1 MSEREN
7 VISYHRE
14 QNFFREEVSCED
26 KTLPPV
32 KRGLKE
38 MEAESVARRIELR
51 TNI

>member
-1 MSEREN
+1 MPDREN

-14 QNFFREEVSCED
+14 QNFFRDEVFCDD
-26 KTLPPV
+26 KTLAPV

-38 MEAESVARRIELR
+38 MEVESVASRIALR